1 MEADRPGRLSAG
13 RGTALRI
20 AAAVAVL
27 ALVVVGAVVVLGGG
41 GDEQE
46 ATIKGPPGR
55 EFTLLRP
62 DGWTEVGAEERD
74 LIPGEPLAVMRRQN
88 REGLVTVTAPAD
100 REQDVGAIAEEL
112 DRRLARAVPD
122 FRKVAA
128 RVVRVE
134 AGRALLYSYV
144 RTKKGTAH
152 SLLVVPGS
160 DVTYTVNAVVPAGAE
175 DAARDVGEIL
185 NSFDL

>member
-1 MEADRPGRLSAG
+1 MEADGPGRLRAR

-20 AAAVAVL
+20 VAVAATV
-27 ALVVVGAVVVLGGG
+27 ALVVIGALVVLGGD
-41 GDEQE
+41 DEQE
-46 ATIKGPPGR
+46 ATIKGPHGR

-62 DGWTEVGAEERD
+62 DGWSEVGAEERN
-74 LIPGEPLAVMRRQN
+74 LIPGEPLAVMRREEG
-88 REGLVTVTAPAD
+88 EGLVTVTAPAD
-100 REQDVGAIAEEL
+100 REQDVDAIAAEL
-112 DRRLARAVPD
+112 DRRLAKAIPD

-128 RVVRVE
+128 RVVRVA

-144 RTKKGTAH
+144 RTKKATAH
-152 SLLVVPGS
+152 TLLVVPGP

-185 NSFDL
+185 NSFDV